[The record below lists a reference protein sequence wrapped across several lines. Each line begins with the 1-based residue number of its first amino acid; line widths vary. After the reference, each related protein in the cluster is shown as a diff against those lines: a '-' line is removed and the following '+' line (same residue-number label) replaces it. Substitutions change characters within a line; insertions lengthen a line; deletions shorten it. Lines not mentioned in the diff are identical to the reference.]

1 MREDWGV
8 IPVPPG
14 LQRLADEIDGWL
26 DLRCPER
33 AIELL
38 GPMLADPAGRPAGLT
53 MRVRAYLRQGRYRDA
68 LADLAELRKTH
79 GELEWLELTEA
90 WCRKRSDDLRGAVA
104 CIERLLAKHPQ
115 SGIGHFNLGCY
126 LALLGDADRAI
137 DAVTIACGLG
147 EDFRNFARDEPDLD
161 ALRTDPRFRQLL
173 RAAGS
178 DEAADDEDDDLDDM
192 LDEIEAE
199 QDDDDDFKAPDD
211 PAPGRN

>member
-1 MREDWGV
+1 M
-8 IPVPPG
+8 IPVPPT
-14 LQRLADEIDGWL
+14 LQRLADEVDGWL

-38 GPMLADPAGRPAGLT
+38 GPMLADPVGRPAGLT
-53 MRVRAYLRQGRYRDA
+53 MRARAYIRQGQYQQA

-79 GELEWLELTEA
+79 AELEWLELTEA

-104 CIERLLAKHPQ
+104 CMERLLAKHPQ

-173 RAAGS
+173 RAAGGDD
-178 DEAADDEDDDLDDM
+178 DEEDDDEDDDLDEI
-192 LDEIEAE
+192 LDDLEDE

-211 PAPGRN
+211 TAPGRN